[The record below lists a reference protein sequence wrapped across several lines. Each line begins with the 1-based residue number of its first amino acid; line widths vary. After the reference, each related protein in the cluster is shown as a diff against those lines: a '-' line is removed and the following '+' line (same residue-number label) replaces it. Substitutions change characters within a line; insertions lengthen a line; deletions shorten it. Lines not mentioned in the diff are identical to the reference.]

1 MKKNLWKLIVAMTF
15 VMVTVVCLSVFMMT
29 DAAAV
34 WDGTVASGYAS
45 GSGDGTTEANAKLIS
60 NEKEWAY
67 FATQVTAGNETG
79 KFFKLT
85 NDLVFNTGDAADW
98 ATTPPARDLTNYRVG
113 TESNPF
119 MGTFDGQ
126 GHTISG
132 AYLKKTSGDTLGLFE
147 AIGGST
153 GATVKNLVITN
164 MYCYSTG
171 GWNGALCGDTKNT
184 GSATVAIENI
194 YVTETVVVDA
204 GSSCVGGILG
214 GLSGSPASSSVTVS
228 GCVNFGSVRGTT
240 QVGGI
245 VGSGNGK
252 ANVLTIEN
260 CLNARQIVATTNSS
274 AYTGGI
280 LGLNSQAATI
290 NYCINLKNGTGAAN
304 NYHMGSS
311 SSSTSSRKIKIN
323 NCIICY
329 DSGAWGKNVSRN
341 SDCINFSDA
350 NYTELFS
357 TTLSSVLSGGAWS
370 VRTGT
375 SRDNGDGTSTY
386 VLKDTWIPTGVAS
399 FAPHSPETWLGL
411 TFYEYEIRDNFAFS
425 GSGSIDDPYIISSAA
440 DLNTLATYSKTR
452 SLSGYY
458 FALGADITVNTGSS
472 SGWASSAP
480 ANKLTPIGTESVP
493 FCGNFDGRGYTFS
506 GVYENTNEGGAGYG
520 MGIFGVIGNGAVI
533 KNFNIVNSYFIDDE
547 WLGSVVGEMA
557 GGTIDNIYVGSDV
570 YVKATGNADVGGIV
584 GGCVGTN
591 TDSRIVRNCVFK
603 GTVIGTGTA
612 GTGGIIGCPSSKGF
626 SIDNCLMTGNV
637 SSAAGNTNVGGIFGT
652 NNYASASV
660 TNTIYAGS
668 AYGAYP
674 IGDNKTKA
682 ITVSGCYSTV
692 SATQYQAS
700 SAGSSSGVTVMP
712 SATNYYTSGS
722 GTSGSPYLIDNWA
735 QLIILAYEIQHTTD
749 GFSGKY
755 FKLNAN
761 ITVNEGTASADWA
774 PTNALIPIGNVDHPF
789 KGNFDGNKKTISGA
803 FITTAHEDGSGL
815 FGLING
821 ATIQNLLIT
830 NSLFKTSERKVA
842 ALVGEMD
849 GTSTISNIYVT
860 DSVYVVSQRGNRAGI
875 VSTMSNTANATISN
889 CVNAANISVLSA
901 TASDKNYCG
910 GILANGNSGIVII
923 NDCLNLADIAGNEY
937 VAGIAGA
944 VYNNSARVN
953 RCVNLGTVNG
963 TGSNG
968 YYGDIVNNGGGSNYA
983 YYYDCFYIG
992 AQACGRRA
1000 GSGSTATQITV
1011 DAFIAVGFRAGTG
1024 SVLSSTW
1031 TEKST
1036 ATDNGNNTTTYVVD
1050 VMVPTGVSSFAPH
1063 SALYNSYTL
1072 SNFSFA
1078 GTGSAVNP
1086 YVITTAAEFNELATA
1101 AQSENFSGLY
1111 IVLGANI
1118 TVNTG
1123 SSSSWLTSAPTNK
1136 LTPIGTESVPFC
1148 GNFDGQGYTIS
1159 GAYMNQNVGG
1169 AGYGMGIF
1177 GVIGNGAEI
1186 KNFKIVNSCF
1196 VDEEWLGAVV
1206 GEMKGGT
1213 IDSISVGSD
1222 VYVKSTVGACVGG
1235 LVGGGVGTADD
1246 SRVIKNSA
1254 FRGNL
1259 TATGTQGA
1267 GGIVGLGS
1275 GKSFT
1280 IDNCLMTGSLTGVGG
1295 TTNLGGIVGYNNYAT
1310 TITNT
1315 VYAGSGSVAYPIGN
1329 FNNKVLT
1336 ISGCYST
1343 SSASNQYKSSA
1354 TGSDGVM
1361 KMPSATT
1368 YYASGSGTSGSPYII
1383 NNWAQ
1388 LIILAYENFYGTDN
1402 GFAGKYFRLN
1412 SNITLNSGDAA
1423 TWGSTA
1429 PTNKL
1434 LPIGTADYPFCGVFD
1449 GNGKTFS
1456 GIYVDL
1462 NKNSAGV
1469 KTKEEGVALFGY
1481 VGPGADIK
1489 NFAIANS
1496 YFVDDAWVSAA
1507 VAQVTGGTSDS
1518 PATINVRNIFVG
1530 KDVTVEEKYVGNGG
1544 TAGGLIAGS
1553 TGNTYHTVNVDSCVF
1568 AGTIKVS
1575 GNYIGG
1581 IVANGNSNGD
1591 TREHIYVITKCVMIG
1606 TIINNN
1612 TYTNYVGGIIG
1623 RNDKPTTISDCIFAG
1638 TVTGPFA
1645 YAIGSGNTGTLTVE
1659 NTYSLS
1665 SSKYY
1670 KSEGSDKSTGVTVVT
1685 LADITGSTIPS
1696 GLTAADWF
1704 TTGYTTTVG
1713 SDTTKCVEVI
1723 MPKGVQNFAGQT
1735 RVYSY
1740 MVIPTLFANYEE
1752 DTEFVISSKADF
1764 DGFVMFFNNN
1774 GGNFEGKTVILATDI
1789 IYNSGKTATVTGMKG
1804 ATEFTPIGSN
1814 SVTAGTGLFA
1824 GEFDGQGH
1832 KISGLYVVTPSAYRN
1847 AVGLFAG
1854 LQSGAYVHDILFTN
1868 CYFEGYVTDDSPVGI
1883 IPYAVGTV
1891 ADSEIEIANIYIDD
1905 TCFFKGLK
1913 KVGGVVGQ
1921 TTGDAKGTLTL
1932 TIHDCVFAGTAKA
1945 TYLEGAYNAGGII
1958 GLGNGA
1964 GQITI
1969 TDCLSIGTVYGGQ
1982 DISGIAVSGGN
1993 TTINR
1998 CVDLADL
2005 TGSNALYGYRF
2016 CGGANASKLTLTNSY
2031 YLSSATNGTLYSG
2044 ITTSNVS
2051 AIAASGLVG
2060 GVASS
2065 VTSTLSGWTVRNGA
2079 DGYVDIIMPS
2089 GVAEFAPATK
2099 YGGYNIDIMN
2109 GAQVR
2114 VDSTITGMRFIAK
2127 FSKTYI
2133 DGLISTYGADNVT
2146 RGVLIAPK
2154 QYVTAAG
2161 AFTVDALEA
2170 YEVTLGKRAYI
2181 DVEAIASSTD
2191 GSFYV
2196 SKHMIGNIKSANYDV
2211 EFTAMPY
2218 VKVGDTY
2225 YYGANAATRK
2235 VSDVAWS
2242 AIMDVKGTSQTGY
2255 TNMVTDAYFQ
2265 YKYSPYTAAQRTML
2279 LNFIGTKPLTAAS
2292 EYATPESVGISS
2304 ENIADFIQAMMD
2316 SGLSTHSIIVAR
2328 HGKIVSESYADGYDA
2343 TSLQRMYSTSK
2354 SYVAMAIGM
2363 LEKEGK
2369 LSLDDKLS
2377 KYFGSDY
2384 PQSSYPTAYST
2395 AQGTSVMN
2403 TTIRQ
2408 LLKMSSPYEHSSN
2421 VYSFGLIEQTSWL
2434 ERFFQTEVEKDSEAD
2449 IFAYDTAA
2457 THVLGSI
2464 VKKITGKEFLDY
2476 MIDKCFNQLGYV
2488 KSTNDGVDGGNWC
2501 VRAPE
2506 GTQWGGSGVMVTT
2519 KQLFKFGEFV
2529 MNGGAINGTKYL
2541 NDSYASAA
2549 ISKLIQDDE
2558 PLTAV
2563 GGRGYGY
2570 QIWITDDGFAFE
2582 GMGNQLVYAVP
2593 ELDFMIAVTS
2603 DNQGNGDAYDIIYK
2617 LMDEYLL
2624 TGMSNSALPAN
2635 VSGNTALDTAEASLR
2650 LPVQQGANTSDL
2662 AAVVGGQTFTGGSS
2676 GKITSFS
2683 INFSTGTLTYTC
2695 HGESGKTITFGIGSN
2710 VFGTLDETGSV
2721 KYNSTRYSVY
2731 SGRTIYTTRA
2741 SEGRGGYRTAASGA
2755 WTDDNTFTI
2764 HLQVVD
2770 EYLANVD
2777 LVFTFADDGQ
2787 SATLTVTNISHVEG
2801 FMKEYNMTD
2810 VAFTR

>member
-34 WDGTVASGYAS
+34 WDGSVAESYAD
-45 GSGDGTTEANAKLIS
+45 GSGDGTTADKAKLIS
-60 NEKEWAY
+60 NESEWAY
-67 FATQVTAGNETG
+67 FATQVNAGNETG
-79 KFFKLT
+79 KYFKLT
-85 NDLVFNTGDAADW
+85 NDLVFNTGSAADW
-98 ATTPPARDLTNYRVG
+98 ATTAPANDLTDYMVG
-113 TESNPF
+113 TWDYAF

-132 AYLKKTSGDTLGLFE
+132 AYLKLADGDGIGLFGTL
-147 AIGGST
+147 ADGTQGTI
-153 GATVKNLVITN
+153 KNFVISNT
-164 MYCYSTG
+164 YCYSPG
-171 GWNGALCGDTKNT
+171 GWNGAAVGQIRARSST
-184 GSATVAIENI
+184 ATIENI
-194 YVTETVVVDA
+194 YVTESVVVDA
-204 GSSCVGGILG
+204 GGDSVGGILG
-214 GLSGSPASSSVTVS
+214 GIAGSSSPTAVTVS
-228 GCVNFGSVRGTT
+228 GCVNFGSVRGTNR
-240 QVGGI
+240 VGGI
-245 VGSGNGK
+245 VGYAGNH
-252 ANVLTIEN
+252 ANKLTINN
-260 CLNARQIVATTNSS
+260 CLNARQIVATTNSGC
-274 AYTGGI
+274 YTGGI
-280 LGLNSQAATI
+280 LGMNGYAVTI
-290 NYCINLKNGTGAAN
+290 NYCVNLINGTGAQY
-304 NYHMGSS
+304 NYHLGSS
-311 SSSTSSRKIKIN
+311 SSSNSSRKIKLN
-323 NCIICY
+323 NCVIAY
-329 DSGAWGKNVSRN
+329 DSGSWGRN
-341 SDCINFSDA
+341 ATTSNCSNFSDEE
-350 NYTELFS
+350 YSEL
-357 TTLSSVLSGGAWS
+357 LSSTVSSTLSGGAWS
-370 VRTGT
+370 ART
-375 SRDNGDGTSTY
+375 RAIDNGNGTTTY
-386 VLKDTWIPTGVAS
+386 ITDTWVPTGVAS
-399 FAPHSPETWLGL
+399 FAPHAPETWLGL
-411 TFYEYEIRDNFAFS
+411 PFYSEETRSSYSFSGTGTENDPYLITSVSDMLDLANYAKSNNFA
-425 GSGSIDDPYIISSAA
+425 
-440 DLNTLATYSKTR
+440 
-452 SLSGYY
+452 GYY
-458 FALGADITVNTGSS
+458 FALTTDITVNTGSS

-493 FCGNFDGRGYTFS
+493 FCGIFDGRGHTFS

-520 MGIFGVIGNGAVI
+520 MGIFGNIGNGAVI

-584 GGCVGTN
+584 GGCVGTAG
-591 TDSRIVRNCVFK
+591 DSRIVKNCVFK

-612 GTGGIIGCPSSKGF
+612 GTGGIIGCPSSKAF
-626 SIDNCLMTGNV
+626 SIDNCLVTGNV
-637 SSAAGNTNVGGIFGT
+637 SSAAGNTHVGGIFGY
-652 NNYASASV
+652 NNYATASV
-660 TNTIYAGS
+660 TNTVYAGT

-674 IGDNKTKA
+674 IGDNNNKA
-682 ITVSGCYSTV
+682 LTISGCYSTADV
-692 SATQYQAS
+692 TDQYKSSATGG
-700 SAGSSSGVTVMP
+700 AGVMVMP
-712 SATNYYTSGS
+712 AATNYYTSGS
-722 GTSGSPYLIDNWA
+722 GTSGDPYLINNWA

-761 ITVNEGTASADWA
+761 ITVNEGTASADWTPA
-774 PTNALIPIGNVDHPF
+774 NALLPIGNVDHPF
-789 KGNFDGNKKTISGA
+789 KGTFDGNKKTISGVYILTDSE
-803 FITTAHEDGSGL
+803 FDDGTAL
-815 FGLING
+815 FSQVNN
-821 ATIQNLLIT
+821 ATIKDLVIT
-830 NSLFKTSERKVA
+830 NSLFKTERRKVS
-842 ALVGEMD
+842 ALVGEMI
-849 GTSTISNIYVT
+849 GTTNISNIYVT
-860 DSVYVVSQRGNRAGI
+860 DSVYVVAQYGNRAGLI
-875 VSTMSNTANATISN
+875 STLNNSCGGTISN
-889 CVNAANISVLSA
+889 CVNAANISVLSS
-901 TASDKNYCG
+901 TSSEQNYCG
-910 GILANGNSGIVII
+910 GIVGNGNTGLITI
-923 NDCLNLADIAGNEY
+923 NDCLNLADVSGNTS
-937 VAGIAGA
+937 VCGIAGSIA
-944 VYNNSARVN
+944 NNSSRVN
-953 RCVNLGTVNG
+953 RCVNLGTVSNAAQRGQISSSG
-963 TGSNG
+963 TSGTT
-968 YYGDIVNNGGGSNYA
+968 VTFT
-983 YYYDCFYIG
+983 DCFGITAEVG
-992 AQACGRRA
+992 GRNT
-1000 GSGSTATQITV
+1000 SGNYTQITV
-1011 DAFIAVGFRAGTG
+1011 EAFINPGFISGTG
-1024 SVLSSTW
+1024 SALAGTW
-1031 TEKST
+1031 TARSS
-1036 ATDNGNNTTTYVVD
+1036 ATDNGNNTTTYVVELC
-1050 VMVPTGVSSFAPH
+1050 VPTGVATIAPQ
-1063 SALYNSYTL
+1063 SALYNTYTL

-1078 GTGSAVNP
+1078 GTGSSVNP

-1111 IVLGANI
+1111 IMLGNNI

-1169 AGYGMGIF
+1169 AGCGMGIF
-1177 GVIGNGAEI
+1177 GVIGNGAVI
-1186 KNFKIVNSCF
+1186 KNFRIVNSCF
-1196 VDEEWLGAVV
+1196 IDDEWIGSVV
-1206 GEMKGGT
+1206 GEMSGGT
-1213 IDSISVGSD
+1213 IDGIYVGSD
-1222 VYVKSTVGACVGG
+1222 VYVKA
-1235 LVGGGVGTADD
+1235 
-1246 SRVIKNSA
+1246 SA
-1254 FRGNL
+1254 K
-1259 TATGTQGA
+1259 AVA
-1267 GGIVGLGS
+1267 GGIVGGCVGTNTDSRTVKNCVFKGTVTATNTAGTGGIIGLPNSKG
-1275 GKSFT
+1275 FA
-1280 IDNCLMTGSLTGVGG
+1280 IDNCLMTGSVSSAGG
-1295 TTNLGGIVGYNNYAT
+1295 TTNVGGIFGYNNYAT
-1310 TITNT
+1310 ASVTNT
-1315 VYAGSGSVAYPIGN
+1315 VYAGSGYGAYPIGN
-1329 FNNKVLT
+1329 NNSKTLT

-1343 SSASNQYKSSA
+1343 ANVTNQYKSSA
-1354 TGSDGVM
+1354 TGSAGVTV
-1361 KMPSATT
+1361 MPSATSFC
-1368 YYASGSGTSGSPYII
+1368 ASGTGTSGDPYII
-1383 NNWAQ
+1383 SNWGN
-1388 LIILAYENFYGTDN
+1388 LIILAYETFYSED
-1402 GFAGKYFRLN
+1402 GFAGKYFRV
-1412 SNITLNSGDAA
+1412 SANITLNDGDAS
-1423 TWGSTA
+1423 TWDTTA
-1429 PTNKL
+1429 PAKKL
-1434 LPIGTADYPFCGVFD
+1434 LPIGTSNNPFRGVFD

-1456 GIYVDL
+1456 GIYMDL
-1462 NKNSAGV
+1462 NKDATGAKAND
-1469 KTKEEGVALFGY
+1469 EGVALFGY
-1481 VGPGADIK
+1481 IGAGADIK

-1496 YFVDDAWVSAA
+1496 CFVDTGWVASA
-1507 VAQVTGGTSDS
+1507 VAQATGGTSDS
-1518 PATINVRNIFVG
+1518 PATINIRNIFVG
-1530 KDVTVEEKYVGNGG
+1530 KDVVVKETKTGNSG
-1544 TAGGLIAGS
+1544 TAGGILAGS
-1553 TGNTYHTVNVDSCVF
+1553 TGDTFHTVYIDSCVF
-1568 AGTIKVS
+1568 GGTLKVP
-1575 GNYIGG
+1575 GNYVGG
-1581 IVANGNSNGD
+1581 IAGNGNNSNSTT
-1591 TREHIYVITKCVMIG
+1591 TREHLYVITKCVMAGYIDNIG
-1606 TIINNN
+1606 GKTD
-1612 TYTNYVGGIIG
+1612 YVCGILG
-1623 RNDKPTTISDCIFAG
+1623 RNDKGSTITDCIYAG
-1638 TVTGPFA
+1638 TGSITYP
-1645 YAIGSGNTGTLTVE
+1645 IGNAVSGTLTVT

-1670 KSEGSDKSTGVTVVT
+1670 KSGNSDKSDGVTVIE
-1685 LADITGSTIPS
+1685 LADIAGSTIPS
-1696 GLTAADWF
+1696 GFSSSDWF
-1704 TTGYTTTVG
+1704 TTGYTSTSG
-1713 SDTTKCVEVI
+1713 DDTIRCIEVI
-1723 MPKGVQNFAGQT
+1723 MPKGVQSFAGQT
-1735 RVYSY
+1735 YVYKY

-1752 DTEFVISSKADF
+1752 DTEFTITSKAEF
-1764 DGFVMFFNNN
+1764 DGFVTFFNNN

-1789 IYNSGKTATVTGMKG
+1789 IYNSDKTATVTGMKG

-1891 ADSEIEIANIYIDD
+1891 ADSDIEIANIYIDD

-2005 TGSNALYGYRF
+2005 TGSHELYGYRF

-2044 ITTSNVS
+2044 ITTSNVN

-2079 DGYVDIIMPS
+2079 DGKVDIIMPS

-2099 YGGYNIDIMN
+2099 YGGNNIDIMN

-2114 VDSTITGMRFIAK
+2114 VDDQISGMRFIAK

-2133 DGLISTYGADNVT
+2133 DGLVSTYGAENVE
-2146 RGVLIAPK
+2146 RGVIIAPK

-2161 AFTVDALEA
+2161 AFTVEALEA
-2170 YEVTLGKRAYI
+2170 YEATIGKRAYI
-2181 DVEAIASSTD
+2181 DVEAITSTTS
-2191 GSFYV
+2191 GNYYV
-2196 SKHMIGNIKSANYDV
+2196 SKHMIGNIKAANYDV

-2225 YYGANAATRK
+2225 YYGNNAATRK

-2242 AIMDVKGTSQTGY
+2242 AIMDVKGMSEEGY
-2255 TNMVTDAYFQ
+2255 TNVVTDSYFT
-2265 YKYSPYTAAQRTML
+2265 YKYSPYTATQRTAL
-2279 LNFIGTKPLTAAS
+2279 LNYIGTKPITASS
-2292 EYATPESVGISS
+2292 EYATPESMGISS
-2304 ENIADFIQAMMD
+2304 ENIAEFIQAMMD

-2343 TSLQRMYSTSK
+2343 NSLQRLYSTSK
-2354 SYVAMAIGM
+2354 SYVSMAIGM
-2363 LEKEGK
+2363 LEKEGR

-2395 AQGTSVMN
+2395 THGTSVMN

-2434 ERFFQTEVEKDSEAD
+2434 ERFFQTEVEKDSEDD

-2464 VKKITGKEFLDY
+2464 VKKITGKEFLEY
-2476 MIDKCFNQLGYV
+2476 MIDRCFNQIGYV
-2488 KSTNDGVDGGNWC
+2488 KSTNDGADGGNWC

-2506 GTQWGGSGVMVTT
+2506 GTQWGGSGVMATT
-2519 KQLFKFGEFV
+2519 KQLFRFGEFV
-2529 MNGGAINGTKYL
+2529 MNGGSIGGTQYV
-2541 NDSYASAA
+2541 NTSYVRAA
-2549 ISKLIQDDE
+2549 TTKQIQDDE

-2582 GMGNQLVYAVP
+2582 GMGNQLIYAIP

-2617 LMDEYLL
+2617 LMDEYLV

-2635 VSGNTALDTAEASLR
+2635 AAGNTALDTAEASLR

-2683 INFSTGTLTYTC
+2683 LDLNTNTLTYTC
-2695 HGESGKTITFGIGSN
+2695 HGESGKTITFGVGSN
-2710 VFGTLDETGSV
+2710 VFGTLNETGSV

-2731 SGRTIYTTRA
+2731 SGKQIYTTRA

-2810 VAFTR
+2810 VAFSR